1 MHQFLLYLRLSAQT
15 LVLISLLLSTRCL
28 LHSESAFI
36 RKIIPH
42 TLGSFGLTSDKSDKP
57 IFVRFAWSES
67 EKESKEEWLHGLAQ
81 KGMAMAKMHDK
92 VIGL

>member
-1 MHQFLLYLRLSAQT
+1 
-15 LVLISLLLSTRCL
+15 V
-28 LHSESAFI
+28 
-36 RKIIPH
+36 
-42 TLGSFGLTSDKSDKP
+42 TSDKT